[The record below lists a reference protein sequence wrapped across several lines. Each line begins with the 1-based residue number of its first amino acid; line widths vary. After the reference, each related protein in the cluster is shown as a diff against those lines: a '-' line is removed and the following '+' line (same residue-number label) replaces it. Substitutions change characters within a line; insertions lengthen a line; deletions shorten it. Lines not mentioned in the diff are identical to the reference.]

1 MVSVSAPITCLCHL
15 ICQATANSLRHDG
28 NVVADNERS
37 IGHAPLFEGCDCN
50 KRHDVA
56 RAVRCRACVYVL
68 TCNYFLIKR
77 TLLLGTCTSLLSAG
91 FLPVEIEAHALNN
104 VKVPYDRE

>member
-1 MVSVSAPITCLCHL
+1 MNLDLGLKQIACMPPTCYVAMVSVSAPITCLCHL

-68 TCNYFLIKR
+68 TCNYF
-77 TLLLGTCTSLLSAG
+77 
-91 FLPVEIEAHALNN
+91 
-104 VKVPYDRE
+104 